1 MFSKLRRVSQDAE
14 EGVNDLMTRLVCGG
28 MDQWPDPGEAWGELD
43 HCRQMLDFKGF
54 VSELNSVD
62 THTACTLMSKVSH
75 AVSELHNCTDA
86 AGDKLGLHN
95 AWHNENMTP
104 IHYTFVSSTSF
115 CMDKMTI
122 LGLRWYNLSHI

>member
-1 MFSKLRRVSQDAE
+1 MYRETWPAVFSKLRRVSQDAE

-62 THTACTLMSKVSH
+62 THTACTLMSKVSR

-95 AWHNENMTP
+95 AWDNENMTP
-104 IHYTFVSSTSF
+104 IHLHICFF
-115 CMDKMTI
+115 
-122 LGLRWYNLSHI
+122 NLI

>member
-54 VSELNSVD
+54 VSGLNSVD
-62 THTACTLMSKVSH
+62 THTACTLMSKSLKFLMSCQNYTI
-75 AVSELHNCTDA
+75 ALML
-86 AGDKLGLHN
+86 LGTN
-95 AWHNENMTP
+95 WGYIM
-104 IHYTFVSSTSF
+104 
-115 CMDKMTI
+115 
-122 LGLRWYNLSHI
+122 LGTMKT

>member
-54 VSELNSVD
+54 VSELNSVVSRLS
-62 THTACTLMSKVSH
+62 CTLMHSCTHALTLMHSCTHALTLMHSH
-75 AVSELHNCTDA
+75 V
-86 AGDKLGLHN
+86 
-95 AWHNENMTP
+95 
-104 IHYTFVSSTSF
+104 
-115 CMDKMTI
+115 
-122 LGLRWYNLSHI
+122 

>member
-62 THTACTLMSKVSH
+62 THTACTLMSKSLKFLMPCQNYTI
-75 AVSELHNCTDA
+75 ALML
-86 AGDKLGLHN
+86 LGTN
-95 AWHNENMTP
+95 WGYIM
-104 IHYTFVSSTSF
+104 
-115 CMDKMTI
+115 
-122 LGLRWYNLSHI
+122 LGTMKT